1 MTTAYEVRVEGELA
15 TPTVHGLG
23 CEHCVAEPQTTLRV
37 ETTDADLQALLSA
50 CIDRGMTIESV
61 VRVVPSAWDPTA
73 GAQQRPSSRP
83 RRTASTRRLT

>member
-23 CEHCVAEPQTTLRV
+23 CQHCVADAQTTMRV
-37 ETTDADLQALLSA
+37 EATDADLQELLCA

-61 VRVVPSAWDPTA
+61 VRLVPRE
-73 GAQQRPSSRP
+73 G
-83 RRTASTRRLT
+83 